1 MSEDAAW
8 HDLGSADGWSVGDL
22 RGALVR
28 GNRLCVGRAPDGW
41 FAIDDECPHAGGS
54 LSEGI
59 VDGGEVICPLHAYA
73 FDPKTG
79 HCPDDPGCSIR
90 AHEVRVEGGRL
101 QVRIAARR

>member
-1 MSEDAAW
+1 MSDDATW
-8 HDLGSADGWSVGDL
+8 HDLGAAEEWDEGDL
-22 RGALVR
+22 RGAVVK
-28 GNRLCVGRAPDGW
+28 GNRLCVGRSADGW

-73 FDPKTG
+73 FDAKTG

-90 AHEVRVEGGRL
+90 AYEVRVENGRL
-101 QVRIAARR
+101 QIRL